1 MKISLTLKLAIA
13 FLLTT
18 FLTIVIAGVI
28 SNYMIYSKFDK
39 YLIDQHKA
47 EENKVIDTISNLFD
61 ETNGFSKDS
70 VAEIKRYSDSLNLFI
85 EVKDLDGNVLL
96 NVNNLQSDSNMMT
109 SNMHSMMNNFSSINP
124 SQYSEDNYNLTKNNK
139 KLGTIIIGYYD
150 SSYFNNAALNF
161 KMTLNKSL
169 LLSIL
174 IALLL
179 GLIISI
185 FLSKQISKPLKK
197 ITITANSIRN
207 GDLNARSTVYS
218 KTKEID
224 DLIQSINYL
233 GETLEKQEHLRKR
246 LTSDMSHELRT
257 PLTNLKSQIEA
268 ILDKVWE
275 PTEEIMNSFY
285 EEVQRLIKL
294 VEQLNNLA
302 RLEETNL
309 NLSKCNFDLSYEL
322 EKIVLSFKPLYK
334 NNSLDIVSEI
344 APNIIVFMDK
354 DKIRQVVFNL
364 LSNSLKYSKAGGIT
378 KLSLKIEKGNTLVEV
393 KDNGIGISEKDLPYI
408 FERFYRSDISR
419 DKNTG
424 GAGIGLTIAKTIV
437 EAHKGTI
444 KVNSKLNFGTTFV
457 ICFSKENSVIKKAEI

>member
-1 MKISLTLKLAIA
+1 MKISLTLKLAIG

-18 FLTIVIAGVI
+18 FLTIVIAGII
-28 SNYMIYSKFDK
+28 SNYMIYSKFDN
-39 YLIDQHKA
+39 YLIDEHKT
-47 EENKVIDTISNLFD
+47 EENKVIGTISNLFD
-61 ETNGFSKDS
+61 EINGFSAS
-70 VAEIKRYSDSLNLFI
+70 SISEIKRYSATLNLFV
-85 EVKDLDGNVLL
+85 EVKDLNGNVLL
-96 NVNNLQSDSNMMT
+96 TINNLQSNSNMM
-109 SNMHSMMNNFSSINP
+109 NPRMNSMMDNFSSINP
-124 SQYSEDNYNLTKNNK
+124 GQYSEDKYSLTKNNK
-139 KLGTIIIGYYD
+139 KFGTIIIGYYD
-150 SSYFNNAALNF
+150 SSYFNSAALNF

-169 LLSIL
+169 LISIL

-185 FLSKQISKPLKK
+185 FLSRQISKPLKK
-197 ITITANSIRN
+197 ITLTANKIRN
-207 GDLNARSTVYS
+207 GDLKARSKVYS

-309 NLSKCNFDLSYEL
+309 NLSKSNFDLSYEL

-334 NNSLDIVSEI
+334 NNSLEIVSEI

-354 DKIRQVVFNL
+354 DKIKQVVFNL
-364 LSNSLKYSKAGGIT
+364 LSNSLKYSKAGGNT
-378 KLSLKIEKGNTLVEV
+378 KLCLKIENGNILVEV

-444 KVNSKLNFGTTFV
+444 KVTSALNFGTTFV
-457 ICFSKENSVIKKAEI
+457 ICFPEENNVIKIAEI